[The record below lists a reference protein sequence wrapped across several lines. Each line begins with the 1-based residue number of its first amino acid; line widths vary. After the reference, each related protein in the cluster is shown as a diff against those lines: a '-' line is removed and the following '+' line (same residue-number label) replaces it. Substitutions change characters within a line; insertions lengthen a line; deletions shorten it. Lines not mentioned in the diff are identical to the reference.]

1 MDLLKSIKIGATG
14 LAANRTKMNLISE
27 NLANV
32 ETTRTENGGPYRRKM
47 AVFEEKPVEGFEDA
61 LRNARDQSLGV
72 DVTEV
77 VESEDPY
84 RMVHNPNHPDAD
96 PQTGYV
102 TMPNVNLLTEMADMM
117 VARRA
122 FDANIKAISNTRA
135 MLLKALEIGK

>member
-1 MDLLKSIKIGATG
+1 MDLIKSIKIGATG
-14 LAANRTKMNLISE
+14 LAANRTKMNHISE

-32 ETTRTENGGPYRRKM
+32 ETTRTKDGGPYRRKM
-47 AVFEEKPVEGFEDA
+47 VVFEEKPLDGFETA
-61 LRNARDQSLGV
+61 LRNARNQSSGV
-72 DVTEV
+72 EVTEV
-77 VESEDPY
+77 VESEAPY

>member
-1 MDLLKSIKIGATG
+1 
-14 LAANRTKMNLISE
+14 MNFISE
-27 NLANV
+27 NVANI

-47 AVFEEKPVEGFEDA
+47 VVFEEKPVEGFEDA
-61 LRNARDQSLGV
+61 FRRARARTLGV

-77 VESEDPY
+77 VESEEPY

-102 TMPNVNLLTEMADMM
+102 SMPNVNLLTEIADMM

-122 FDANIKAISNTRA
+122 FDANIKALSNTRA

>member
-1 MDLLKSIKIGATG
+1 MDLLKSLKIGATG
-14 LAANRTKMNLISE
+14 LAANRTKMNFISE
-27 NLANV
+27 NVANI

-47 AVFEEKPVEGFEDA
+47 VVFEEKPVEGFEDA
-61 LRNARDQSLGV
+61 FRRARARTLGV

-77 VESEDPY
+77 VESEEPY

-102 TMPNVNLLTEMADMM
+102 SMPNVNLLTEIADMM

-122 FDANIKAISNTRA
+122 FDANIKALSNTRA